1 MSLRLQTALALAIA
15 ILAVSLG
22 IGYAV
27 TRITSDRLEQD
38 IGGSLAELAFIMG
51 DKLDRDMAAR
61 SAEVYTLTVVDEL
74 RHPDEPSLSREML
87 DALQNAVPAFS
98 WLGVLSSD
106 GTVVA
111 ASGGILEGRNIA
123 QRPVFSE
130 GIKGKFVGDVHEAV
144 LLANLLPNPTG
155 EAMKFVDIAYPIFNP
170 AGETVGVL
178 ATHLSWGWARE
189 IQKALLTRSKNRKN
203 VDIFIVAR
211 DDLVLLA
218 DSDEK
223 IGQTLSLDAVAKARS
238 EGPGWTVETWPD
250 GQDYVTGYA
259 VAEGYGDFDGFGWT
273 VVTRQP
279 VTEAFAP
286 IKDMS
291 RRIEAWGIGLAV
303 LVAATGWI
311 AVGVLTRPLAQ
322 IAASADRIRKGEE
335 IDIPIFHRPM
345 EIAALSDGLN
355 KLIHGLRKTESA
367 LDQMEMHAHHDR
379 LTGLPNRLSL
389 DVFFETAVPRARRD
403 ESSIA
408 LLYIDL
414 DDFKPVNDTMGH
426 AMGDFVLQEVGVRL
440 SGMCRGGE
448 VAARL
453 GGDEFVMVAFVSK
466 EEGQVEAEN
475 IAARIVEG
483 VAKPYM
489 RDGQTAHI
497 GCSVGGAFLP
507 GDAETVSDLFARAD
521 EALYI
526 AKEAGKNRYAF
537 VSDAGPA
544 GPEGTRKQ
552 GASGGSGSSS

>member
-22 IGYAV
+22 FGYAV

-61 SAEVYTLTVVDEL
+61 SGEVHTLTVVDEL
-74 RHPDEPSLSREML
+74 RRPDEPSLTREML

-106 GTVVA
+106 GTVLA
-111 ASGGILEGRNIA
+111 ASGGILEGKNIA

-144 LLANLLPNPTG
+144 LLSSLLPNPTG

-170 AGETVGVL
+170 AGDTVGVL
-178 ATHLSWGWARE
+178 ATHLSWGWAQE
-189 IQKALLTRSKNRKN
+189 IQQALLSRSKTREN

-218 DSDEK
+218 DSSDQ
-223 IGQTLSLDAVAKARS
+223 IGLTLSLESVRKARN

-259 VAEGYGDFDGFGWT
+259 VAEGYGDFEGFGWT
-273 VVTRQP
+273 VLTREP
-279 VTEAFAP
+279 VSEAFAP
-286 IKDMS
+286 ISDLS
-291 RRIEAWGIGLAV
+291 RQIQVWGISLAV
-303 LVAATGWI
+303 LIAAIGWI
-311 AVGVLTRPLAQ
+311 AVGVLTRPLGK
-322 IAASADRIRKGEE
+322 IAAAADRIRKGEE
-335 IDIPIFHRPM
+335 IDIPIFTRPM
-345 EIAALSDGLN
+345 EIAALSEGLN
-355 KLIHGLRKTESA
+355 KLIHGLRTTESA
-367 LDQMEMHAHHDR
+367 LDQMELHAHHDR
-379 LTGLPNRLSL
+379 LTGLANRLSL

-403 ESSIA
+403 EMSIA
-408 LLYIDL
+408 LLYVDL

-426 AMGDFVLQEVGVRL
+426 GMGDFVLQEVGARL

-453 GGDEFVMVAFVSK
+453 GGDEFVMVAFVSNAD
-466 EEGQVEAEN
+466 GRAEAES

-483 VAKPYM
+483 LAEPYV
-489 RDGQTAHI
+489 RNGQTAHI

-507 GDAETVSDLFARAD
+507 GDAETVAELFTRAD

-526 AKEAGKNRYAF
+526 AKEAGKNRFAF
-537 VSDAGPA
+537 IADAGPA
-544 GPEGTRKQ
+544 GRSDKKTQ
-552 GASGGSGSSS
+552 GASGGLGPSA

>member
-15 ILAVSLG
+15 ILAVSFG

-27 TRITSDRLEQD
+27 TRITSERLEQD

-61 SAEVYTLTVVDEL
+61 SAEVHTLTVVDEL
-74 RHPDEPSLSREML
+74 RRPDEPSLTREML

-106 GTVVA
+106 GTVLA
-111 ASGGILEGRNIA
+111 ASGGILEGKNIS

-144 LLANLLPNPTG
+144 LLASLLPNPTG

-170 AGETVGVL
+170 AGDTVGVL
-178 ATHLSWGWARE
+178 ATHLSWGWAQE
-189 IQKALLTRSKNRKN
+189 IQQALLSRANKDKN

-211 DDLVLLA
+211 DDIVLLA
-218 DSDEK
+218 DSSEQ
-223 IGQTLSLDAVAKARS
+223 IGLTLSLDAVRKARS
-238 EGPGWTVETWPD
+238 DGPGWTVETWPD
-250 GQDYVTGYA
+250 GRDYVTGYS
-259 VAEGYGDFDGFGWT
+259 VAEGYGDFQGFGWT

-279 VTEAFAP
+279 VAEAFAP
-286 IKDMS
+286 ISDLS
-291 RRIEAWGIGLAV
+291 RQIQVWGVSLAF
-303 LVAATGWI
+303 LVAGIGWI
-311 AVGVLTRPLAQ
+311 AVGVLTRPLRQ
-322 IAASADRIRKGEE
+322 IAAAADRIRKGEE
-335 IDIPIFHRPM
+335 IDIPIFQRPM
-345 EIAALSDGLN
+345 EIAVLSDGLN
-355 KLIHGLRKTESA
+355 KLIHGLRTTENA
-367 LDQMEMHAHHDR
+367 LDQMEVHAHHDR

-403 ESSIA
+403 EMSIA

-426 AMGDFVLQEVGVRL
+426 GMGDFVLQEVGARL

-453 GGDEFVMVAFVSK
+453 GGDEFVMVAFVSS
-466 EEGQVEAEN
+466 EDGRAEAES

-483 VAKPYM
+483 LAEPYV
-489 RDGQTAHI
+489 RNGQTAHI

-507 GDAETVSDLFARAD
+507 EDSETVADLFVRAD

-526 AKEAGKNRYAF
+526 AKDAGKNRYAF
-537 VSDAGPA
+537 VSDAAPPA
-544 GPEGTRKQ
+544 TAEKKKQ
-552 GASGGSGSSS
+552 GASGGLGPLS